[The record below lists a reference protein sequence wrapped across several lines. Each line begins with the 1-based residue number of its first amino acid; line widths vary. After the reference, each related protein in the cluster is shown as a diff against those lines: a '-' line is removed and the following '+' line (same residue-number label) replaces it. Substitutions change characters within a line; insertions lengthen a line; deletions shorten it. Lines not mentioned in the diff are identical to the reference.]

1 MLRGEKESIKN
12 SYRTNKR
19 TSFPSKNKW
28 INTANIMSGPKF
40 IRWGIASAGLIS
52 HDFTNAIVGVLP
64 PEEHKVTATPNNLAL
79 RKLLTQVVAV
89 AARKLED
96 AKAFADKHGIETSYG
111 DYEALAKDSSVDV
124 SIAICL

>member
-1 MLRGEKESIKN
+1 
-12 SYRTNKR
+12 
-19 TSFPSKNKW
+19 
-28 INTANIMSGPKF
+28 MSEPKL

-64 PEEHKVTATPNNLAL
+64 SGEHK
-79 RKLLTQVVAV
+79 VVAV

-124 SIAICL
+124 SIATYFHLFSSFFFVNLTYSGCLHRSH

>member
-1 MLRGEKESIKN
+1 
-12 SYRTNKR
+12 
-19 TSFPSKNKW
+19 
-28 INTANIMSGPKF
+28 MSEPKL

-64 PEEHKVTATPNNLAL
+64 SGEHK
-79 RKLLTQVVAV
+79 VVAV

-96 AKAFADKHGIETSYG
+96 AKAFADKHGIGTSYG

-124 SIAICL
+124 SISITTATCNFFLLFHIFRLCTSEPLTRVI

>member
-1 MLRGEKESIKN
+1 
-12 SYRTNKR
+12 
-19 TSFPSKNKW
+19 
-28 INTANIMSGPKF
+28 MSEPKL

-64 PEEHKVTATPNNLAL
+64 SGEHK
-79 RKLLTQVVAV
+79 VVAV

-124 SIAICL
+124 SIATSTYFQVFFFVNLTYSGCLHRSH